1 MIDRQTVEKI
11 LDAADIVD
19 VVSDY
24 VALKKRGANWVGLCP
39 FHNDRKPSFYVTRTK
54 GFCKCF
60 SCGEGGSPVNFI
72 MKIENMSY
80 PEALRYLAKKYHIE
94 IQEKEITDEERQ
106 QQSEQ
111 ESMFVINEFAMNFF
125 EKQLHESQEGLDIGL
140 SYFRERGFSDE
151 SIHNFHL
158 GYSPDKPTA
167 LHDAAVK
174 AGYNE
179 ELLIKVGLCG
189 KDERGRWY
197 DKFRGRVIFPIFTK
211 SGKVVAFGGRT
222 LHNHHAKYIN
232 SPESPI
238 YHKRKTIYGL
248 AQAKREIAKLD
259 KCFIVEGYADVISMH
274 QAGFKNVI
282 ATSGTAL
289 TKEHIYTIRNLTN
302 NVTEL
307 FDGDE
312 AGIKAAIKGV
322 DMLLKQDLNI
332 KVLVLPS
339 PEDPDSFAQNHS
351 ASEITEYINQN
362 EQDFIDFKTDVLLK
376 DCERDP
382 IARAKAIESV
392 LRSVANIPN
401 QITRNV
407 YAQVCVNK
415 FHLSESVIVNQIER
429 YRAQI
434 KEEDWKNEERERKQR
449 ELDAKRKVEATTT
462 AVEVSGQGAPLP
474 PPPFDVNIPPASYPQ
489 EGSAT
494 QPPVPQPAPSF
505 QQQPSAHESALQKC
519 EYEVIQYMVKYGCSF
534 IFEYEQLTVIEWLT
548 KEITDDN
555 HRFTIPLYQKLY
567 KLCQELFS
575 DFTVAFSN
583 FMQSVEERK
592 QHLYMQEME
601 KIRSSFVGNVEDIE
615 RMEEEAKQAI
625 DVKFENEI
633 SEYRQNFIFKHLS
646 SHPDDDVREI
656 VNEICLP
663 KHSLS
668 KIHAE
673 IFSQHMDSQRL
684 LALVSAS
691 LFNWKLT
698 IIEIKISQLETELKS
713 ATIDRQFEILKKI
726 QELTTYRK
734 ELAKLTGERVVNP
747 KNLN

>member
-11 LDAADIVD
+11 LDTADIVD

-24 VALKKRGANWVGLCP
+24 VSLKKRGANWVGLCP

-80 PEALRYLAKKYHIE
+80 PEALRYLAKKYNIE
-94 IQEKEITDEERQ
+94 IEEKELTDEERQ

-111 ESMFVINEFAMNFF
+111 ESMFVINEFAMGFF
-125 EKQLHESQEGLDIGL
+125 EKQLHETQEGVDVGL

-174 AGYNE
+174 AGYNA

-189 KDERGRWY
+189 KDERGWY

-232 SPESPI
+232 SPESAI

-289 TKEHIYTIRNLTN
+289 TKEHIYAIRNLTN

-449 ELDAKRKVEATTT
+449 ELDAKRKAEAATT
-462 AVEVSGQGAPLP
+462 AVEVSEQGAPLP
-474 PPPFDVNIPPASYPQ
+474 PPPFDENTPPASYPQ
-489 EGSAT
+489 EEYPT
-494 QPPVPQPAPSF
+494 QPPVHQPAPSF
-505 QQQPSAHESALQKC
+505 QQQPSTHESALQKC

-555 HRFTIPLYQKLY
+555 HYFTIPLYQKLY

-592 QHLYMQEME
+592 HQLYTQEIE
-601 KIRSSFVGNVEDIE
+601 QFRSSFEGNVAEIE
-615 RMEEEAKQAI
+615 RKEEETKQAV
-625 DVKFENEI
+625 DAQFENEI

-673 IFSQHMDSQRL
+673 MFSQHMDSQRL

-691 LFNWKLT
+691 LFNWKLN
-698 IIEIKISQLETELKS
+698 IISLKTSQLQAELMTATE
-713 ATIDRQFEILKKI
+713 DRQFEILKEI
-726 QELTTYRK
+726 QELTSYRK

>member
-11 LDAADIVD
+11 LDTADIVD

-24 VALKKRGANWVGLCP
+24 VSLKKRGANWVGLCP

-80 PEALRYLAKKYHIE
+80 PEALRYLAKKYNIE
-94 IQEKEITDEERQ
+94 IEEKELTDEERQ

-111 ESMFVINEFAMNFF
+111 ESMFVINEFAMGFF
-125 EKQLHESQEGLDIGL
+125 EKQLHDTQEGVDVGL

-174 AGYNE
+174 AGYNA

-189 KDERGRWY
+189 KDERGWH

-232 SPESPI
+232 SPESAI

-289 TKEHIYTIRNLTN
+289 TKEHIYAIRNLTN

-449 ELDAKRKVEATTT
+449 ELDAKRKAEAATT
-462 AVEVSGQGAPLP
+462 AVEVSGQGDPLP

-534 IFEYEQLTVIEWLT
+534 IFEYEQITVIEWLT

-575 DFTVAFSN
+575 DFTVAFNN
-583 FMQSVEERK
+583 FIQSVEERK
-592 QHLYMQEME
+592 HQLYTQEIE
-601 KIRSSFVGNVEDIE
+601 QFRSSFEGNVAEIE
-615 RMEEEAKQAI
+615 RKEEETKQAV
-625 DVKFENEI
+625 DAQFENEI

-646 SHPDDDVREI
+646 SHPDDEVREI

-673 IFSQHMDSQRL
+673 MFSQHMDSQRL

-691 LFNWKLT
+691 LFNWKLN
-698 IIEIKISQLETELKS
+698 IISLKTSQLQAELMTATE
-713 ATIDRQFEILKKI
+713 DRQFEILKEI
-726 QELTTYRK
+726 QELTSYRK

>member
-24 VALKKRGANWVGLCP
+24 VSLKKRGANWVGLCP

-80 PEALRYLAKKYHIE
+80 PEALRYLAKKYNIE
-94 IQEKEITDEERQ
+94 IEEKELTDEERQ

-111 ESMFVINEFAMNFF
+111 ESMFVINEFAMGFF
-125 EKQLHESQEGLDIGL
+125 EKQLHDTQEGVDVGL

-174 AGYNE
+174 AGYNA

-189 KDERGRWY
+189 KDERGWY

-232 SPESPI
+232 SPESAI

-289 TKEHIYTIRNLTN
+289 TKEHIYAIRNLTN

-415 FHLSESVIVNQIER
+415 FHMSERVIVTQIDR

-434 KEEDWKNEERERKQR
+434 QEEDRKNEERERKQR
-449 ELDAKRKVEATTT
+449 ELDAKRKAEAETT
-462 AVEVSGQGAPLP
+462 AVGASGQGDPLP

-519 EYEVIQYMVKYGCSF
+519 EYEVIQYIVKYGCSF
-534 IFEYEQLTVIEWLT
+534 IFEYEQITVIEWLT

-592 QHLYMQEME
+592 HQLYTQEIE
-601 KIRSSFVGNVEDIE
+601 QFRSSFEGNVAEIE
-615 RMEEEAKQAI
+615 RKEEETKQAV
-625 DVKFENEI
+625 DAQFENEI
-633 SEYRQNFIFKHLS
+633 LEYRQNFIFKHLS
-646 SHPDDDVREI
+646 SHPDDDVRKI

-673 IFSQHMDSQRL
+673 MFSQHMDSQRL

-691 LFNWKLT
+691 LFNWKLN
-698 IIEIKISQLETELKS
+698 IISLKTSQLQAELMTATE
-713 ATIDRQFEILKKI
+713 DRQFEILKEI
-726 QELTTYRK
+726 QELTSYRK

>member
-11 LDAADIVD
+11 LDTADIVD

-24 VALKKRGANWVGLCP
+24 VSLKKRGANWVGLCP

-80 PEALRYLAKKYHIE
+80 PEALRYLAKKYNIE
-94 IQEKEITDEERQ
+94 IEEKELTDEERQ

-111 ESMFVINEFAMNFF
+111 ESMFVINEFAMGFF
-125 EKQLHESQEGLDIGL
+125 EKQLHDTQEGVDVGL

-174 AGYNE
+174 AGYNA

-189 KDERGRWY
+189 KDERGWY

-232 SPESPI
+232 SPESAI

-289 TKEHIYTIRNLTN
+289 TKEHIYAIRNLTN

-312 AGIKAAIKGV
+312 AGINAAIKGV

-401 QITRNV
+401 PITRNV

-415 FHLSESVIVNQIER
+415 FHMSERVIVTQIDR

-434 KEEDWKNEERERKQR
+434 QEEDRKNEERERKQR
-449 ELDAKRKVEATTT
+449 ELDAIRKDETATTVVG
-462 AVEVSGQGAPLP
+462 ASGQGAPLP

-555 HRFTIPLYQKLY
+555 HHFTVPLYQKLF

-575 DFTVAFSN
+575 DFAVAFSN
-583 FMQSVEERK
+583 YMQSVEERK
-592 QHLYMQEME
+592 QPLYMQEME

-646 SHPDDDVREI
+646 SHPDDDVRKI

-691 LFNWKLT
+691 LFNWKLN
-698 IIEIKISQLETELKS
+698 IISLKTSQLQAELMTATE
-713 ATIDRQFEILKKI
+713 DRQFEILKEI
-726 QELTTYRK
+726 QELTSYRK

>member
-11 LDAADIVD
+11 LDTADIVD

-24 VALKKRGANWVGLCP
+24 VSLKKRGANWVGLCP

-80 PEALRYLAKKYHIE
+80 PEALRYLAKKYNIE
-94 IQEKEITDEERQ
+94 IEEKELTDEERQ

-111 ESMFVINEFAMNFF
+111 ESMFVINEFAMGFF
-125 EKQLHESQEGLDIGL
+125 EKQLHDTQEGVDVGL

-174 AGYNE
+174 AGYNA

-189 KDERGRWY
+189 KDERGWY

-232 SPESPI
+232 SPESAI

-259 KCFIVEGYADVISMH
+259 KCFIVEGYADVISMQ

-289 TKEHIYTIRNLTN
+289 TKEHIYAIRNLTN

-449 ELDAKRKVEATTT
+449 ELDAKRKAEAATT
-462 AVEVSGQGAPLP
+462 AVEVSGQGDPLP

-534 IFEYEQLTVIEWLT
+534 IFEYEQITVIEWLT

-575 DFTVAFSN
+575 DFTVAFNN

-592 QHLYMQEME
+592 NQLYTQEIE
-601 KIRSSFVGNVEDIE
+601 QFRSSFEGNVAEIE
-615 RMEEEAKQAI
+615 RKEEETKQAV
-625 DVKFENEI
+625 DAQFENEI

-673 IFSQHMDSQRL
+673 MFSQHMDSQRL

-691 LFNWKLT
+691 LFNWKLN
-698 IIEIKISQLETELKS
+698 IISLKTSQLQAELMTATE
-713 ATIDRQFEILKKI
+713 DRQFEILKEI
-726 QELTTYRK
+726 QELTSYRK

>member
-11 LDAADIVD
+11 LDTADIVD

-24 VALKKRGANWVGLCP
+24 VSLKKRGANWVGLCP

-80 PEALRYLAKKYHIE
+80 PEALRYLAKKYNIE
-94 IQEKEITDEERQ
+94 IEEKELTDEERQ

-111 ESMFVINEFAMNFF
+111 ESMFVINEFAMGFF
-125 EKQLHESQEGLDIGL
+125 EKQLHDTQEGVDVGL

-174 AGYNE
+174 AGYNA

-189 KDERGRWY
+189 KDERGWY

-232 SPESPI
+232 SPESAI

-289 TKEHIYTIRNLTN
+289 TKEHIYAIRNLTN

-449 ELDAKRKVEATTT
+449 ELDAKRKAEAATT
-462 AVEVSGQGAPLP
+462 AVEVSGQGDPLP

-534 IFEYEQLTVIEWLT
+534 IFEYEQITVIEWLT

-575 DFTVAFSN
+575 DFTVAFNN

-592 QHLYMQEME
+592 HQLYTQEIE
-601 KIRSSFVGNVEDIE
+601 QFRSSFEGNVAEIE
-615 RMEEEAKQAI
+615 RKEEETKQAV
-625 DVKFENEI
+625 DAQFENEI

-646 SHPDDDVREI
+646 SHPDDEVREI

-673 IFSQHMDSQRL
+673 MFSQHMDSQRL

-691 LFNWKLT
+691 LFNWKLN
-698 IIEIKISQLETELKS
+698 IISLKTSQLQAELMTATE
-713 ATIDRQFEILKKI
+713 DRQFEILKEI
-726 QELTTYRK
+726 QELTSYRK

>member
-11 LDAADIVD
+11 LDTADIVD

-24 VALKKRGANWVGLCP
+24 VSLKKRGANWVGLCP

-80 PEALRYLAKKYHIE
+80 PEALRYLAKKYNIE
-94 IQEKEITDEERQ
+94 IEEKELTDEERQ

-111 ESMFVINEFAMNFF
+111 ESMFVINEFAMGFF
-125 EKQLHESQEGLDIGL
+125 EKQLHDTQEGVDVGL

-174 AGYNE
+174 AGYNA

-232 SPESPI
+232 SPESAI

-259 KCFIVEGYADVISMH
+259 KCYIVEGYADVISMH

-289 TKEHIYTIRNLTN
+289 TKEHIYAIRNLTN

-415 FHLSESVIVNQIER
+415 FHMSERVIVTQIDR

-434 KEEDWKNEERERKQR
+434 QEEDWKNEERDRKQR
-449 ELDAKRKVEATTT
+449 ELDAKRNAEAATT
-462 AVEVSGQGAPLP
+462 AVCAAGQDAPLP
-474 PPPFDVNIPPASYPQ
+474 PPLFDVNIPPASYPQ
-489 EGSAT
+489 EEYPT
-494 QPPVPQPAPSF
+494 QPPVPQPAPSL
-505 QQQPSAHESALQKC
+505 QQPSAHESALQKC

-534 IFEYEQLTVIEWLT
+534 IFEYEQITVIEWLT

-575 DFTVAFSN
+575 DFTVAFNN

-592 QHLYMQEME
+592 NQLYTQEIE
-601 KIRSSFVGNVEDIE
+601 QFRSSFEGNVEEIE
-615 RMEEEAKQAI
+615 RKEEEAKQAI
-625 DVKFENEI
+625 DTQFENEI
-633 SEYRQNFIFKHLS
+633 SEYRQDFIFKHLS

-673 IFSQHMDSQRL
+673 MFSQHMDSQRL

-713 ATIDRQFEILKKI
+713 ATIDRQFEILKEI
-726 QELTTYRK
+726 QELTSYRK

>member
-11 LDAADIVD
+11 LDTADIVD

-24 VALKKRGANWVGLCP
+24 VSLKKRGANWVGLCP

-80 PEALRYLAKKYHIE
+80 PEALRYLAKKYNIE
-94 IQEKEITDEERQ
+94 IEEKELTDEERQ

-111 ESMFVINEFAMNFF
+111 ESMFVINEFAMGFF
-125 EKQLHESQEGLDIGL
+125 EKQLHDTQEGVDVGL

-174 AGYNE
+174 AGYNA

-189 KDERGRWY
+189 KDERGWY

-232 SPESPI
+232 SPESAI

-259 KCFIVEGYADVISMH
+259 KCYIVEGYADVISMH

-289 TKEHIYTIRNLTN
+289 TKEHIYAIRNLTN

-415 FHLSESVIVNQIER
+415 FHMSERVIVTQIDR

-434 KEEDWKNEERERKQR
+434 QEEDRKNEERERKQR
-449 ELDAKRKVEATTT
+449 ELDAIRKDEATTT
-462 AVEVSGQGAPLP
+462 SVEAPEQGAPLP
-474 PPPFDVNIPPASYPQ
+474 PPPFDENTPPASYPQ
-489 EGSAT
+489 EEYPT

-534 IFEYEQLTVIEWLT
+534 IFEYEQITVIEWLT

-592 QHLYMQEME
+592 HQLYTQEIE
-601 KIRSSFVGNVEDIE
+601 QFRSSFVGNVAEIE
-615 RMEEEAKQAI
+615 RKEEETKQAV
-625 DVKFENEI
+625 DAQFENEI

-646 SHPDDDVREI
+646 SHPDDDVRKI

-673 IFSQHMDSQRL
+673 MFSQHMDSQRL

-691 LFNWKLT
+691 LFNWKLN
-698 IIEIKISQLETELKS
+698 IISLKTSQLQAELMTATE
-713 ATIDRQFEILKKI
+713 DRQFEILKEI
-726 QELTTYRK
+726 QELTSYRK

>member
-11 LDAADIVD
+11 LDTADIVD

-24 VALKKRGANWVGLCP
+24 VSLKKRGANWVGLCP

-80 PEALRYLAKKYHIE
+80 PEALRYLAKKYNIE
-94 IQEKEITDEERQ
+94 IEEKELTDEERQ

-111 ESMFVINEFAMNFF
+111 ESMFVINEFAMGFF
-125 EKQLHESQEGLDIGL
+125 EKQLHDTQEGVDVGL

-174 AGYNE
+174 AGYNA

-189 KDERGRWY
+189 KDERGWY

-232 SPESPI
+232 SPESAI

-289 TKEHIYTIRNLTN
+289 TKEHIYAIRNLTN

-415 FHLSESVIVNQIER
+415 FHMSERVIVTQIDR

-434 KEEDWKNEERERKQR
+434 QEEDRKNEERERKQR
-449 ELDAKRKVEATTT
+449 ELDAIRKDEATTT
-462 AVEVSGQGAPLP
+462 SVEAPEQGAPLP
-474 PPPFDVNIPPASYPQ
+474 PPPFDENTPPASYPQ
-489 EGSAT
+489 EEYPT

-534 IFEYEQLTVIEWLT
+534 IFEYEQITVIEWLT

-592 QHLYMQEME
+592 HQLYTQEIE
-601 KIRSSFVGNVEDIE
+601 QFRSSFVGNVAEIE
-615 RMEEEAKQAI
+615 RKEDETKQAV
-625 DVKFENEI
+625 DAQFENEI

-646 SHPDDDVREI
+646 SHPDDDVRKI

-673 IFSQHMDSQRL
+673 MFSQHMDSQRL

-691 LFNWKLT
+691 LFNWKLN
-698 IIEIKISQLETELKS
+698 IISLKTSQLQAELMTATE
-713 ATIDRQFEILKKI
+713 DRQFEILKEI
-726 QELTTYRK
+726 QELTSYRK

>member
-11 LDAADIVD
+11 LDTADIVD

-24 VALKKRGANWVGLCP
+24 VSLKKRGANWVGLCP

-80 PEALRYLAKKYHIE
+80 PEALRYLAKKYNIE
-94 IQEKEITDEERQ
+94 IEEKELTDEERQ

-111 ESMFVINEFAMNFF
+111 ESMFVINEFAMGFF
-125 EKQLHESQEGLDIGL
+125 EKQLHDTQEGVDVGL

-174 AGYNE
+174 AGYNA

-189 KDERGRWY
+189 KDERGWY

-232 SPESPI
+232 SPESAI

-289 TKEHIYTIRNLTN
+289 TKEHIYAIRNLTN

-449 ELDAKRKVEATTT
+449 ELDAKRKAEAATT
-462 AVEVSGQGAPLP
+462 AVEVSGQGDPLP

-534 IFEYEQLTVIEWLT
+534 IFEYEQITVIEWLT

-575 DFTVAFSN
+575 DFTVAFNN
-583 FMQSVEERK
+583 FMQSVEVRK
-592 QHLYMQEME
+592 NQLYTQEIE
-601 KIRSSFVGNVEDIE
+601 QFRSSFEGNVEEIE
-615 RMEEEAKQAI
+615 RKEEETKQAV
-625 DVKFENEI
+625 DAQFENEI

-673 IFSQHMDSQRL
+673 MFSQHMDSQRL

-691 LFNWKLT
+691 LFNWKLN
-698 IIEIKISQLETELKS
+698 IISLKTSQLQAELMTATE
-713 ATIDRQFEILKKI
+713 DRQFEILKEI
-726 QELTTYRK
+726 QELTSYRK

>member
-111 ESMFVINEFAMNFF
+111 ESMFVINEFAMGFF
-125 EKQLHESQEGLDIGL
+125 EKQLHETQEGVDVGL

-158 GYSPDKPTA
+158 GYSPDKSTA

-189 KDERGRWY
+189 KDDRGHWY
-197 DKFRGRVIFPIFTK
+197 DKFKGRVIFPIFTK

-232 SPESPI
+232 SPESAI

-449 ELDAKRKVEATTT
+449 ELDAIRNAEATTT
-462 AVEVSGQGAPLP
+462 ALEASGQGAPLP
-474 PPPFDVNIPPASYPQ
+474 PPSFGESPASYPQ
-489 EGSAT
+489 EEYPT
-494 QPPVPQPAPSF
+494 QPPVSQPAPSF

-534 IFEYEQLTVIEWLT
+534 IFEYEQITVVEWLT

-555 HRFTIPLYQKLY
+555 HHFTVPVYQKLF

-575 DFTVAFSN
+575 DFTVAFSS

-592 QHLYMQEME
+592 SQLYTQEIE
-601 KIRSSFVGNVEDIE
+601 QFRSSFEGNVAEIE
-615 RMEEEAKQAI
+615 RKEEETKQAV
-625 DVKFENEI
+625 DAQFENEI

-673 IFSQHMDSQRL
+673 MFSQHMDSQRL

>member
-80 PEALRYLAKKYHIE
+80 PEALRYLAKKYNIE
-94 IQEKEITDEERQ
+94 IEEKELTDEQRQ

-111 ESMFVINEFAMNFF
+111 ESMFVINEFAMDFF
-125 EKQLHESQEGLDIGL
+125 EKQLHDTQEGVDVGL

-232 SPESPI
+232 SPESAI

-289 TKEHIYTIRNLTN
+289 TKEHIYAIRNLTN

-415 FHLSESVIVNQIER
+415 FHMSERVIVTQIDR

-434 KEEDWKNEERERKQR
+434 KEEDWKNEERDRKQR
-449 ELDAKRKVEATTT
+449 ELDAKRNAEATTT
-462 AVEVSGQGAPLP
+462 AVEAPGQGAPLP

-489 EGSAT
+489 EGST
-494 QPPVPQPAPSF
+494 QPPEPQPAPPF

-534 IFEYEQLTVIEWLT
+534 IFEYEQITVIEWLT

-575 DFTVAFSN
+575 DFTVAFNN

-592 QHLYMQEME
+592 NQLYTQEIE
-601 KIRSSFVGNVEDIE
+601 QFRSSFEGNVEEIE
-615 RMEEEAKQAI
+615 RKEEEAKQAI
-625 DVKFENEI
+625 DTQFENEI
-633 SEYRQNFIFKHLS
+633 SEYRQDFIFKHLS

-673 IFSQHMDSQRL
+673 MFSHQMDSQRL
-684 LALVSAS
+684 LALVSES
-691 LFNWKLT
+691 LFNWKLN
-698 IIEIKISQLETELKS
+698 IISLKTSQLQAELMTATE
-713 ATIDRQFEILKKI
+713 DRQFEILREI
-726 QELTTYRK
+726 QELTSYRK

>member
-11 LDAADIVD
+11 LDTADIVD

-24 VALKKRGANWVGLCP
+24 VSLKKRGANWVGLCP

-80 PEALRYLAKKYHIE
+80 PEALRYLAKKYNIE
-94 IQEKEITDEERQ
+94 IEEKELTDEERQ

-111 ESMFVINEFAMNFF
+111 ESMFVINEFAMGFF
-125 EKQLHESQEGLDIGL
+125 EKQLHETQEGEDVGL

-174 AGYNE
+174 AGYNA

-189 KDERGRWY
+189 KDERGWY

-232 SPESPI
+232 SPESAI

-289 TKEHIYTIRNLTN
+289 TKEHIYAIRNLTN

-449 ELDAKRKVEATTT
+449 ELDAKRKAEAATT
-462 AVEVSGQGAPLP
+462 AVEVSGQGDPLP

-505 QQQPSAHESALQKC
+505 QQQPSTHESALQKC

-534 IFEYEQLTVIEWLT
+534 IFEYEQITVIEWLT

-592 QHLYMQEME
+592 HQLYTQEIE
-601 KIRSSFVGNVEDIE
+601 QFRSSFEGNVAEIE
-615 RMEEEAKQAI
+615 RKEEETKQAV
-625 DVKFENEI
+625 DAQFENEI

-673 IFSQHMDSQRL
+673 MFSQYMDSQRL

-691 LFNWKLT
+691 LFNWKLN
-698 IIEIKISQLETELKS
+698 IISLKTSQLQAELMTATE
-713 ATIDRQFEILKKI
+713 DRQFEILREI
-726 QELTTYRK
+726 QELTSYRK

>member
-11 LDAADIVD
+11 LDTADIVD

-24 VALKKRGANWVGLCP
+24 VSLKKRGANWVGLCP

-80 PEALRYLAKKYHIE
+80 PEALRYLAKKYNIE
-94 IQEKEITDEERQ
+94 IEEKELTDEERQ

-111 ESMFVINEFAMNFF
+111 ESMFVINEFAMGFF
-125 EKQLHESQEGLDIGL
+125 EKQLHDTQEGVDVGL

-174 AGYNE
+174 AGYNA

-189 KDERGRWY
+189 KDERGWY

-232 SPESPI
+232 SPESAI

-289 TKEHIYTIRNLTN
+289 TKEHIYAIRNLTN

-415 FHLSESVIVNQIER
+415 FHMSERVIVTQIDR

-434 KEEDWKNEERERKQR
+434 QEEDRKNEERDRKQR
-449 ELDAKRKVEATTT
+449 ELDAKRNAEATTT
-462 AVEVSGQGAPLP
+462 GVEAPGQGNPLP

-519 EYEVIQYMVKYGCSF
+519 EYEVIQYIVKYGCSF
-534 IFEYEQLTVIEWLT
+534 IFEYEQITVIEWLT

-592 QHLYMQEME
+592 NQLYTQEIE
-601 KIRSSFVGNVEDIE
+601 QFRSSFEGNVAEIE
-615 RMEEEAKQAI
+615 RKEEETKQAV
-625 DVKFENEI
+625 DAQFENEI

-673 IFSQHMDSQRL
+673 MFSQHMDSQRL

-691 LFNWKLT
+691 LFNWKLN
-698 IIEIKISQLETELKS
+698 IISLKTSQLQAELMTATE
-713 ATIDRQFEILKKI
+713 DRQFEILKEI
-726 QELTTYRK
+726 QELTSYRK

>member
-11 LDAADIVD
+11 LDTADIVD

-24 VALKKRGANWVGLCP
+24 VSLKKRGANWVGLCP

-80 PEALRYLAKKYHIE
+80 PEALRYLAKKYNIE
-94 IQEKEITDEERQ
+94 IEEKELTDEERQ

-111 ESMFVINEFAMNFF
+111 ESMFVINEFAMGFF
-125 EKQLHESQEGLDIGL
+125 EKQLHETQEGVDVGL

-174 AGYNE
+174 AGYNA

-189 KDERGRWY
+189 KDERGWY

-232 SPESPI
+232 SPESAI

-289 TKEHIYTIRNLTN
+289 TKEHIYAIRNLTN

-449 ELDAKRKVEATTT
+449 ELDAKRKAEAATT
-462 AVEVSGQGAPLP
+462 AVEVSGQGDPLP
-474 PPPFDVNIPPASYPQ
+474 PPPFEENTPPASYPQ
-489 EGSAT
+489 EEYPT

-505 QQQPSAHESALQKC
+505 QQQPSTHESALQKC

-534 IFEYEQLTVIEWLT
+534 IFEYEQITVIEWLT

-555 HRFTIPLYQKLY
+555 HHFTIPLYQKLY

-592 QHLYMQEME
+592 HQLYTQEIE
-601 KIRSSFVGNVEDIE
+601 QFRSSFEGNVAEIE
-615 RMEEEAKQAI
+615 RKEEETKQTVDAQ
-625 DVKFENEI
+625 FENEI

-668 KIHAE
+668 KIHADM
-673 IFSQHMDSQRL
+673 FSQHMDSQRL

-691 LFNWKLT
+691 LFNWKLN
-698 IIEIKISQLETELKS
+698 IISLKTSQLQAELMTATE
-713 ATIDRQFEILKKI
+713 DRQFEILREI
-726 QELTTYRK
+726 QELTSYRK

>member
-19 VVSDY
+19 VVSDF

-80 PEALRYLAKKYHIE
+80 PEALRYLANKYHIE
-94 IQEKEITDEERQ
+94 IEEKEITDEERQ

-125 EKQLHESQEGLDIGL
+125 EKQLHESQEGMDIGL

-189 KDERGRWY
+189 KDDKGRWY

-232 SPESPI
+232 SPESAI

-289 TKEHIYTIRNLTN
+289 TTEHIYTIRNLTN

-415 FHLSESVIVNQIER
+415 FHLSESVVVNQIER

-434 KEEDWKNEERERKQR
+434 KEEDWKNEERERRQR
-449 ELDAKRKVEATTT
+449 ELDAKRNAA
-462 AVEVSGQGAPLP
+462 AVEVAAQDAPLP
-474 PPPFDVNIPPASYPQ
+474 PPPFNENIPPAIPPQ
-489 EGSAT
+489 DGIAA
-494 QPPVPQPAPSF
+494 QPFVPQTAPLV
-505 QQQPSAHESALQKC
+505 QQQQAAHNAALQKC

-534 IFEYEQLTVIEWLT
+534 IFEYEQITVIEWLT

-555 HRFTIPLYQKLY
+555 HHFTVPLYQKLF
-567 KLCQELFS
+567 KLCQELFGN
-575 DFTVAFSN
+575 FAVAFSN
-583 FMQSVEERK
+583 YMQSVEERK
-592 QHLYMQEME
+592 QPLYMQEME

-615 RMEEEAKQAI
+615 RMEDEAKHAI

-673 IFSQHMDSQRL
+673 MFSKQVDSQRI

-713 ATIDRQFEILKKI
+713 ATIDRQFEILKEI

>member
-24 VALKKRGANWVGLCP
+24 VSLKKRGANWLGLCP

-80 PEALRYLAKKYHIE
+80 PEALRYLAKKYNIE
-94 IQEKEITDEERQ
+94 IEEKELTDEERQ

-111 ESMFVINEFAMNFF
+111 ESMFVINEFAMGFF
-125 EKQLHESQEGLDIGL
+125 EKQLHDTQEGVDVGL

-174 AGYNE
+174 AGYNA

-189 KDERGRWY
+189 KDERGWY

-232 SPESPI
+232 SPESAI

-289 TKEHIYTIRNLTN
+289 TKEHIYAIRNLTN

-449 ELDAKRKVEATTT
+449 ELDAKRKAEAATT
-462 AVEVSGQGAPLP
+462 AVEVSGQGDPLP

-505 QQQPSAHESALQKC
+505 QQQPSTHESALQKC

-534 IFEYEQLTVIEWLT
+534 IFEYEQITVIEWLT

-555 HRFTIPLYQKLY
+555 HHFTIPLYQKLY

-592 QHLYMQEME
+592 NQLYTQEIE
-601 KIRSSFVGNVEDIE
+601 QFRSSFEGNVAEIE
-615 RMEEEAKQAI
+615 RKEEETKQAV
-625 DVKFENEI
+625 DAQFENEI
-633 SEYRQNFIFKHLS
+633 LEYRQNFIFKHLS
-646 SHPDDDVREI
+646 SHPDDDVRKI

-673 IFSQHMDSQRL
+673 MFSQHMDSQRL

-691 LFNWKLT
+691 LFNWKLN
-698 IIEIKISQLETELKS
+698 IISLKTSQLQAELMTATE
-713 ATIDRQFEILKKI
+713 DRQFEILKEI
-726 QELTTYRK
+726 QELTSYRK

>member
-80 PEALRYLAKKYHIE
+80 PEALRYLANKYHIE
-94 IQEKEITDEERQ
+94 IEEKEITDEERQ

-232 SPESPI
+232 SPESAI

-289 TKEHIYTIRNLTN
+289 TKEHIYAIRNLTN

-351 ASEITEYINQN
+351 ASEITDYINQN

-474 PPPFDVNIPPASYPQ
+474 PPPFDVNIPPASCPQ
-489 EGSAT
+489 EVPAT
-494 QPPVPQPAPSF
+494 QPPVPQTAPSF

-583 FMQSVEERK
+583 FMQSVEEK
-592 QHLYMQEME
+592 KHQLYTQEIE
-601 KIRSSFVGNVEDIE
+601 QFRSSFEGNVAEIE
-615 RMEEEAKQAI
+615 RKEEEAKQSVDAQ
-625 DVKFENEI
+625 FENEI
-633 SEYRQNFIFKHLS
+633 SEYRQDFIFKHLS

-673 IFSQHMDSQRL
+673 MFSQHMDSQRL

>member
-11 LDAADIVD
+11 LDTADIVD

-24 VALKKRGANWVGLCP
+24 VSLKKRGANWVGLCP

-72 MKIENMSY
+72 MKIENISY
-80 PEALRYLAKKYHIE
+80 PKALRYLAKKYNIE
-94 IQEKEITDEERQ
+94 IEEKELTDEERQ

-111 ESMFVINEFAMNFF
+111 ESMFVINEFAMGFF
-125 EKQLHESQEGLDIGL
+125 EKQLHDTQEGVDVGL

-158 GYSPDKPTA
+158 GYSPDKPSA

-174 AGYNE
+174 AGYNA

-232 SPESPI
+232 SPESAI

-289 TKEHIYTIRNLTN
+289 TKEHIYAIRNLTN

-415 FHLSESVIVNQIER
+415 FHMSERVIVTQIDR

-434 KEEDWKNEERERKQR
+434 QEEDWKNEERDRKQR
-449 ELDAKRKVEATTT
+449 ELDAKRNSEAATT
-462 AVEVSGQGAPLP
+462 AVGAAGQDAPLP

-489 EGSAT
+489 EGTAT
-494 QPPVPQPAPSF
+494 QPPVPQPAPSL
-505 QQQPSAHESALQKC
+505 QQPSAHESALQKC

-534 IFEYEQLTVIEWLT
+534 IFEYEQITVIEWLT

-575 DFTVAFSN
+575 DFTVAFN
-583 FMQSVEERK
+583 NYMQSVEERK
-592 QHLYMQEME
+592 NQLYTQEIE
-601 KIRSSFVGNVEDIE
+601 QFRSSFEGNVEEIE
-615 RMEEEAKQAI
+615 RKEEEAKQAI
-625 DVKFENEI
+625 DTQFENEI
-633 SEYRQNFIFKHLS
+633 SEYRQDFIFKHLS

-673 IFSQHMDSQRL
+673 MFSHQMDSQRL

-691 LFNWKLT
+691 LFNWKLN
-698 IIEIKISQLETELKS
+698 IISLKTSQLQAELMTATE
-713 ATIDRQFEILKKI
+713 DRQFEILKEI
-726 QELTTYRK
+726 QELTSYRK

>member
-1 MIDRQTVEKI
+1 
-11 LDAADIVD
+11 
-19 VVSDY
+19 
-24 VALKKRGANWVGLCP
+24 
-39 FHNDRKPSFYVTRTK
+39 
-54 GFCKCF
+54 
-60 SCGEGGSPVNFI
+60 
-72 MKIENMSY
+72 
-80 PEALRYLAKKYHIE
+80 
-94 IQEKEITDEERQ
+94 
-106 QQSEQ
+106 
-111 ESMFVINEFAMNFF
+111 
-125 EKQLHESQEGLDIGL
+125 
-140 SYFRERGFSDE
+140 
-151 SIHNFHL
+151 
-158 GYSPDKPTA
+158 
-167 LHDAAVK
+167 
-174 AGYNE
+174 
-179 ELLIKVGLCG
+179 
-189 KDERGRWY
+189 
-197 DKFRGRVIFPIFTK
+197 
-211 SGKVVAFGGRT
+211 KVVAFGGRT

-232 SPESPI
+232 SPESAI

-351 ASEITEYINQN
+351 ASEITDYINQN

-449 ELDAKRKVEATTT
+449 ELDAKRKAEAATT
-462 AVEVSGQGAPLP
+462 AVEVSGQGDPLP

-489 EGSAT
+489 EVPAT

-583 FMQSVEERK
+583 FMQSVEEK
-592 QHLYMQEME
+592 KHQLYTQEIE
-601 KIRSSFVGNVEDIE
+601 QFRSSFEGNVAEIE
-615 RMEEEAKQAI
+615 RKEEEAKQSVDAQ
-625 DVKFENEI
+625 FENEI
-633 SEYRQNFIFKHLS
+633 SEYRQDFIFKHLS

>member
-11 LDAADIVD
+11 LDTADIVD

-24 VALKKRGANWVGLCP
+24 VSLKKRGANWVGLCP

-80 PEALRYLAKKYHIE
+80 PEALRYLAKKYNIE
-94 IQEKEITDEERQ
+94 IEEKELTDEERQ

-111 ESMFVINEFAMNFF
+111 ESMFVINEFAMGFF
-125 EKQLHESQEGLDIGL
+125 EKQLHDTQEGVDVGL

-174 AGYNE
+174 AGYNA

-189 KDERGRWY
+189 KDERGWY

-232 SPESPI
+232 SPESAI

-289 TKEHIYTIRNLTN
+289 TKEHIYAIRNLTN

-449 ELDAKRKVEATTT
+449 ELDTKRKAEAATT
-462 AVEVSGQGAPLP
+462 AVEVSGQGDPLP
-474 PPPFDVNIPPASYPQ
+474 QPPFDVNIPPASYPQ
-489 EGSAT
+489 EEYPT

-505 QQQPSAHESALQKC
+505 QQQPSTHESALQKC

-555 HRFTIPLYQKLY
+555 HHFTIPLYQKLY

-592 QHLYMQEME
+592 NQLYTQEIE
-601 KIRSSFVGNVEDIE
+601 QFRSSFEGNVAEIE
-615 RMEEEAKQAI
+615 RKEEETKQAV
-625 DVKFENEI
+625 DAQFENEI

-673 IFSQHMDSQRL
+673 MFSQHMDSQRL

-691 LFNWKLT
+691 LFNWKLN
-698 IIEIKISQLETELKS
+698 IISLKTSQLQAELMTATE
-713 ATIDRQFEILKKI
+713 DRQFEILKEI
-726 QELTTYRK
+726 QELTSYRK

>member
-11 LDAADIVD
+11 LDTADIVD

-24 VALKKRGANWVGLCP
+24 VSLKKRGANWVGLCP

-80 PEALRYLAKKYHIE
+80 PEALRYLAKKYNIE
-94 IQEKEITDEERQ
+94 IEEKELTDEERQ

-111 ESMFVINEFAMNFF
+111 ESMFVINEFAMGFF
-125 EKQLHESQEGLDIGL
+125 EKQLHDTQEGVDVGL

-174 AGYNE
+174 AGYNA

-189 KDERGRWY
+189 KDERGWY

-232 SPESPI
+232 SPESAI

-289 TKEHIYTIRNLTN
+289 TKEHIYAIRNLTN

-351 ASEITEYINQN
+351 ASEITEYIIQN

-449 ELDAKRKVEATTT
+449 ELDAKRKAEAATT
-462 AVEVSGQGAPLP
+462 AVEVSGQGDPLP
-474 PPPFDVNIPPASYPQ
+474 PPPFDENTPPASYPQ
-489 EGSAT
+489 EEYPT

-534 IFEYEQLTVIEWLT
+534 IFEYEQITVIEWLT

-592 QHLYMQEME
+592 HQLYTQEIE
-601 KIRSSFVGNVEDIE
+601 QFRSSFEGNVAEIE
-615 RMEEEAKQAI
+615 RKEEETKQAV
-625 DVKFENEI
+625 DAQFENEI
-633 SEYRQNFIFKHLS
+633 LEYRQNFIFKHLS

-673 IFSQHMDSQRL
+673 MFSQHMDSQRL

-713 ATIDRQFEILKKI
+713 ATIDRQFEILKEI
-726 QELTTYRK
+726 QELTSYRK

>member
-11 LDAADIVD
+11 LDTADIVD

-24 VALKKRGANWVGLCP
+24 VSLKKRGANWVGLCP

-80 PEALRYLAKKYHIE
+80 PEALRYLAKKYNIE
-94 IQEKEITDEERQ
+94 IEEKELTDEERQ

-111 ESMFVINEFAMNFF
+111 ESMFVINEFAMGFF
-125 EKQLHESQEGLDIGL
+125 EKQLHETQEGVDVGL

-174 AGYNE
+174 AGYNA
-179 ELLIKVGLCG
+179 ELLIKVGLGG
-189 KDERGRWY
+189 KDERGWY

-232 SPESPI
+232 SPESAI

-289 TKEHIYTIRNLTN
+289 TKEHIYAIRNLTN

-449 ELDAKRKVEATTT
+449 ELDAKRKAEAATT
-462 AVEVSGQGAPLP
+462 AVEVSGQGDPLP
-474 PPPFDVNIPPASYPQ
+474 PPPFEENTPPASYPQ
-489 EGSAT
+489 EEYPT

-505 QQQPSAHESALQKC
+505 QQQPSTHESALQKC

-534 IFEYEQLTVIEWLT
+534 IFEYEQITVIEWLT

-555 HRFTIPLYQKLY
+555 HHFTIPLYQKLY

-592 QHLYMQEME
+592 HQLYTQEIE
-601 KIRSSFVGNVEDIE
+601 QFRSSFEGNVAEIE
-615 RMEEEAKQAI
+615 RKEEETKQTVDAQ
-625 DVKFENEI
+625 FENEI

-668 KIHAE
+668 KIHADM
-673 IFSQHMDSQRL
+673 FSQHMDSQRL

-713 ATIDRQFEILKKI
+713 ATIDRQFEILKEI
-726 QELTTYRK
+726 QELTSYRK

>member
-80 PEALRYLAKKYHIE
+80 PEALRYLAKKYNIE
-94 IQEKEITDEERQ
+94 IEEKELTDEQRQ

-111 ESMFVINEFAMNFF
+111 ESMFVINEFAMDFF
-125 EKQLHESQEGLDIGL
+125 EKQLHETQEGVDVGL

-232 SPESPI
+232 SPESAI

-289 TKEHIYTIRNLTN
+289 TKEHIYAIRNLTN

-415 FHLSESVIVNQIER
+415 FHMSESVIVTQIER

-449 ELDAKRKVEATTT
+449 ELDAKRNAEATTT
-462 AVEVSGQGAPLP
+462 AVEVPGQGAPLP
-474 PPPFDVNIPPASYPQ
+474 PPPYDESPASYPQ
-489 EGSAT
+489 EEYPT
-494 QPPVPQPAPSF
+494 QPPVPQHAPSF
-505 QQQPSAHESALQKC
+505 QQQPSAHDSALQKC

-534 IFEYEQLTVIEWLT
+534 IFEYEQITVIEWLT

-555 HRFTIPLYQKLY
+555 HHFTIPLYQKLY
-567 KLCQELFS
+567 TLCQELFG

-592 QHLYMQEME
+592 NQLYTQEIE
-601 KIRSSFVGNVEDIE
+601 QFRSSFEGNVAEIE
-615 RMEEEAKQAI
+615 RKEEETKQAV
-625 DVKFENEI
+625 DAQFENEI

-646 SHPDDDVREI
+646 SHPDNDVREI

-673 IFSQHMDSQRL
+673 MFSHHMDSQRL
-684 LALVSAS
+684 LALVSES
-691 LFNWKLT
+691 LFNWKLN
-698 IIEIKISQLETELKS
+698 IISLKTCQLQAELMTATE
-713 ATIDRQFEILKKI
+713 DRQFEILKEI
-726 QELTTYRK
+726 QELTSYRK

>member
-11 LDAADIVD
+11 LDTADIVD

-24 VALKKRGANWVGLCP
+24 VSLKKRGANWVGLCP

-80 PEALRYLAKKYHIE
+80 PEALRYLAKKYNIE
-94 IQEKEITDEERQ
+94 IEEKELTDEERQ

-111 ESMFVINEFAMNFF
+111 ESMFVINEFAMGFF
-125 EKQLHESQEGLDIGL
+125 EKQLHDTQEGVDVGL

-174 AGYNE
+174 AGYNA

-189 KDERGRWY
+189 KDERGWY

-232 SPESPI
+232 SPESAI

-289 TKEHIYTIRNLTN
+289 TKEHIYAIRNLTN

-449 ELDAKRKVEATTT
+449 ELDAKRKAEAATT
-462 AVEVSGQGAPLP
+462 AVEVSGQGDPLP

-494 QPPVPQPAPSF
+494 QPPVSQPAPSF
-505 QQQPSAHESALQKC
+505 QQQPSTHESALQKC

-534 IFEYEQLTVIEWLT
+534 IFEYEQITVIEWLT

-592 QHLYMQEME
+592 HQLYTQEIE
-601 KIRSSFVGNVEDIE
+601 QFRSSFEGNVAEIE
-615 RMEEEAKQAI
+615 RKEEETKQAV
-625 DVKFENEI
+625 DAQFENEI

-673 IFSQHMDSQRL
+673 MFSQYMDSQRL

-691 LFNWKLT
+691 LFNWKLN
-698 IIEIKISQLETELKS
+698 IISIKTSQLQAELMTATE
-713 ATIDRQFEILKKI
+713 DRQFEILREI
-726 QELTTYRK
+726 QELTSYRK

>member
-11 LDAADIVD
+11 LDTADIVD

-24 VALKKRGANWVGLCP
+24 VSLKKRGANWVGLCP

-80 PEALRYLAKKYHIE
+80 PEALRYLAKKYNIE
-94 IQEKEITDEERQ
+94 IEEKELTDEERQ

-111 ESMFVINEFAMNFF
+111 ESMFVINEFAMGFF
-125 EKQLHESQEGLDIGL
+125 EKQLHDTQEGVDVGL

-174 AGYNE
+174 AGYNA

-189 KDERGRWY
+189 KDERGWY

-232 SPESPI
+232 SPESAI

-289 TKEHIYTIRNLTN
+289 TKEHIYAIRNLTN

-449 ELDAKRKVEATTT
+449 ELDAKRKAEAGTT
-462 AVEVSGQGAPLP
+462 AVGAPEQGAPLP
-474 PPPFDVNIPPASYPQ
+474 PPPFDENTPPASYPQ
-489 EGSAT
+489 EEYPT

-505 QQQPSAHESALQKC
+505 QQQPSAHESGLQKC

-534 IFEYEQLTVIEWLT
+534 IFEYEQITVIEWLT

-555 HRFTIPLYQKLY
+555 HHFTIPLYQKLY

-583 FMQSVEERK
+583 FIQSVEERK
-592 QHLYMQEME
+592 NQLYTQEIE
-601 KIRSSFVGNVEDIE
+601 QFRSSFEGNVAEIE
-615 RMEEEAKQAI
+615 RKEEEAKQAV
-625 DVKFENEI
+625 DAQFENEI

-673 IFSQHMDSQRL
+673 MFSQHMDSQRL

-713 ATIDRQFEILKKI
+713 ATIDRQFEILKEI
-726 QELTTYRK
+726 QELTSYRK

>member
-80 PEALRYLAKKYHIE
+80 PEALRYLAKKYNIE
-94 IQEKEITDEERQ
+94 IEEKELTDEQRQ

-111 ESMFVINEFAMNFF
+111 ESMFVINEFAMDFF
-125 EKQLHESQEGLDIGL
+125 EKQLHETQEGVDVGL

-232 SPESPI
+232 SPESAI

-289 TKEHIYTIRNLTN
+289 TKEHIYAIRNLTN

-415 FHLSESVIVNQIER
+415 FHMSESVIVTQIER

-449 ELDAKRKVEATTT
+449 ELDAKRNAEATTT
-462 AVEVSGQGAPLP
+462 AVEVPGQGAPLP
-474 PPPFDVNIPPASYPQ
+474 PPPYDESPASYPQ
-489 EGSAT
+489 EEYPT
-494 QPPVPQPAPSF
+494 QPPVPQHAPSF
-505 QQQPSAHESALQKC
+505 QQQPSAHDSALQKC

-534 IFEYEQLTVIEWLT
+534 IFEYEQITVIEWLT

-592 QHLYMQEME
+592 HQLYTQEIE
-601 KIRSSFVGNVEDIE
+601 QFRSSFEGNVAEIE
-615 RMEEEAKQAI
+615 RKEEETKQAV
-625 DVKFENEI
+625 DAQFENEI

-673 IFSQHMDSQRL
+673 MFSQHMDSQRL

-691 LFNWKLT
+691 LFNWKLN
-698 IIEIKISQLETELKS
+698 IISLKTSQLQAELMTATE
-713 ATIDRQFEILKKI
+713 DRQFEILKEI
-726 QELTTYRK
+726 QELTSYRK

>member
-11 LDAADIVD
+11 LDTADIVD

-24 VALKKRGANWVGLCP
+24 VSLKKRGANWVGLCP

-80 PEALRYLAKKYHIE
+80 PEALRYLAKKYNIE
-94 IQEKEITDEERQ
+94 IEEKELTDEERQ

-111 ESMFVINEFAMNFF
+111 ESMFVINEFAMGFF
-125 EKQLHESQEGLDIGL
+125 EKQLHDTQEGVDVGL

-174 AGYNE
+174 AGYNA

-189 KDERGRWY
+189 KDERGWY

-232 SPESPI
+232 SPESAI

-289 TKEHIYTIRNLTN
+289 TKEHIYAIRNLTN

-449 ELDAKRKVEATTT
+449 ELDAKRKAEATTT
-462 AVEVSGQGAPLP
+462 AVEVSGQSDPLP

-534 IFEYEQLTVIEWLT
+534 IFEYEQITVIEWLT

-555 HRFTIPLYQKLY
+555 HHFTIPLYQKLY

-583 FMQSVEERK
+583 FRQSVEERK
-592 QHLYMQEME
+592 NQLYTQEIE
-601 KIRSSFVGNVEDIE
+601 QFRSSFEGNVAEIE
-615 RMEEEAKQAI
+615 RKEEETKQAV
-625 DVKFENEI
+625 DAQFENEI

-673 IFSQHMDSQRL
+673 MFSQHMDSQRL

-691 LFNWKLT
+691 LFNWKLN
-698 IIEIKISQLETELKS
+698 IISLKTSQLQAELMTATE
-713 ATIDRQFEILKKI
+713 DRQFEILKEI
-726 QELTTYRK
+726 QELTSYRK

>member
-11 LDAADIVD
+11 LDTADIVD

-24 VALKKRGANWVGLCP
+24 VSLKKRGANWVGLCP

-80 PEALRYLAKKYHIE
+80 PEALRYLAKKYNIE
-94 IQEKEITDEERQ
+94 IEEKELTDEERQ

-111 ESMFVINEFAMNFF
+111 ESMFVINEFAMGFF
-125 EKQLHESQEGLDIGL
+125 EKQLHDTQEGVDVGL

-174 AGYNE
+174 AGYNA

-189 KDERGRWY
+189 KDERGWY

-232 SPESPI
+232 SPESAI

-289 TKEHIYTIRNLTN
+289 TKEHIYAIRNLTN

-415 FHLSESVIVNQIER
+415 FHMSERVIVTQIDR

-434 KEEDWKNEERERKQR
+434 KEEDRKNEERDRKQR
-449 ELDAKRKVEATTT
+449 ELDAKRNAEATTT
-462 AVEVSGQGAPLP
+462 GVEAPGQGNPLP
-474 PPPFDVNIPPASYPQ
+474 PPPFDVNTPPASYPQ

-534 IFEYEQLTVIEWLT
+534 IFEYEQITVIEWLT

-575 DFTVAFSN
+575 DFTVAFNN

-592 QHLYMQEME
+592 HQLYTQEIE
-601 KIRSSFVGNVEDIE
+601 QFRSSFEGNVAEIE
-615 RMEEEAKQAI
+615 RKEEEAKQAV
-625 DVKFENEI
+625 DAQFENEI

-673 IFSQHMDSQRL
+673 MFSQHMDSQRL

-691 LFNWKLT
+691 LFNWKLN
-698 IIEIKISQLETELKS
+698 IISLKTSQLQAELMTATE
-713 ATIDRQFEILKKI
+713 DRQFEILKEI
-726 QELTTYRK
+726 QELTSYRK

>member
-11 LDAADIVD
+11 LDTADIVD

-24 VALKKRGANWVGLCP
+24 VSLKKRGANWVGLCP

-80 PEALRYLAKKYHIE
+80 PEALRYLAKKYNIE
-94 IQEKEITDEERQ
+94 IEEKELTDEERQ

-111 ESMFVINEFAMNFF
+111 ESMFVINEFAMGFF
-125 EKQLHESQEGLDIGL
+125 EKQLHDTQEGVDVGL

-174 AGYNE
+174 AGYNA

-189 KDERGRWY
+189 KDERGWY

-222 LHNHHAKYIN
+222 LQNHHAKYIN
-232 SPESPI
+232 SPESAI

-289 TKEHIYTIRNLTN
+289 TKEHIYAIRNLTN

-449 ELDAKRKVEATTT
+449 ELDAKRKAEAATT
-462 AVEVSGQGAPLP
+462 AVEVSGQGDPLP
-474 PPPFDVNIPPASYPQ
+474 PPPFDVNIPLASYPQ

-534 IFEYEQLTVIEWLT
+534 IFEYEQITVIEWLT

-555 HRFTIPLYQKLY
+555 HHFTIPLYQKLY

-592 QHLYMQEME
+592 NQLYTQEIE
-601 KIRSSFVGNVEDIE
+601 QFRSSFEGNVAEIE
-615 RMEEEAKQAI
+615 RKEEETKQAV
-625 DVKFENEI
+625 DAQFENEI
-633 SEYRQNFIFKHLS
+633 LEYRQNFIFKHLS

-673 IFSQHMDSQRL
+673 MFSQHMDSQRL

-691 LFNWKLT
+691 LFNWKLN
-698 IIEIKISQLETELKS
+698 IISLKTSQLQAELMTATE
-713 ATIDRQFEILKKI
+713 DRQFEILKEI
-726 QELTTYRK
+726 QELTSYRK

>member
-11 LDAADIVD
+11 LDTADIVD

-24 VALKKRGANWVGLCP
+24 VSLKKRGANWVGLCP

-80 PEALRYLAKKYHIE
+80 PEALRYLAKKYNIE
-94 IQEKEITDEERQ
+94 IEEKELTDEERQ

-111 ESMFVINEFAMNFF
+111 ESMFVINEFAMGFF
-125 EKQLHESQEGLDIGL
+125 EKQLHDTQEGVDVGL

-174 AGYNE
+174 AGYNA

-189 KDERGRWY
+189 KDERGWY

-232 SPESPI
+232 SPESAI

-289 TKEHIYTIRNLTN
+289 TKEHIYAIRNLTN

-415 FHLSESVIVNQIER
+415 FHMSERVIVTQIDR

-449 ELDAKRKVEATTT
+449 ELDAKRKAEGATT
-462 AVEVSGQGAPLP
+462 AEEVPEQGAPLP
-474 PPPFDVNIPPASYPQ
+474 PPPFDENTPPASYPQ
-489 EGSAT
+489 EGYPI
-494 QPPVPQPAPSF
+494 QPLVPQPAPSF

-534 IFEYEQLTVIEWLT
+534 IFEYEQITVIEWLT

-555 HRFTIPLYQKLY
+555 HHFTIPLYQKLY

-575 DFTVAFSN
+575 DFTVAFNN

-592 QHLYMQEME
+592 NQLYTQEIE
-601 KIRSSFVGNVEDIE
+601 QFRSSFEGNVEEIE
-615 RMEEEAKQAI
+615 RKEEETKQTI
-625 DVKFENEI
+625 DTQFENEI
-633 SEYRQNFIFKHLS
+633 SEYRQDFIFKHLS

-673 IFSQHMDSQRL
+673 IFSHQMDSQRL

-691 LFNWKLT
+691 LFNWKLN
-698 IIEIKISQLETELKS
+698 IISLKTSQLQAELMTATE
-713 ATIDRQFEILKKI
+713 DRQFEILREI
-726 QELTTYRK
+726 QELTSYRK

>member
-11 LDAADIVD
+11 LDTADIVD

-24 VALKKRGANWVGLCP
+24 VSLKKRGANWVGLCP

-80 PEALRYLAKKYHIE
+80 PEALRYLAKKYNIE
-94 IQEKEITDEERQ
+94 IEEKELTDEERQ

-111 ESMFVINEFAMNFF
+111 ESMFVINEFAMGFF
-125 EKQLHESQEGLDIGL
+125 EKQLHDTQEGVDVGL

-174 AGYNE
+174 AGYNA

-189 KDERGRWY
+189 KDERGWY

-232 SPESPI
+232 SPESAI

-289 TKEHIYTIRNLTN
+289 TKEHIYAIRNLTN

-434 KEEDWKNEERERKQR
+434 KEEDWKNEERDRKQR
-449 ELDAKRKVEATTT
+449 ELDAKRKDEATTT
-462 AVEVSGQGAPLP
+462 SVEAPEQGAPLP
-474 PPPFDVNIPPASYPQ
+474 PPPFDENTPPASYPQ
-489 EGSAT
+489 EEYPT
-494 QPPVPQPAPSF
+494 QPPVPQPTPSF

-534 IFEYEQLTVIEWLT
+534 IFEYEQITVIEWLT

-555 HRFTIPLYQKLY
+555 HHFTIPLYQKLY

-583 FMQSVEERK
+583 FMQSVEEK
-592 QHLYMQEME
+592 KHQLYTQEIE
-601 KIRSSFVGNVEDIE
+601 QFRSSFEGNVAEIE
-615 RMEEEAKQAI
+615 RKEEEAKQAI
-625 DVKFENEI
+625 DTQFENEI
-633 SEYRQNFIFKHLS
+633 SEYRQDFIFKHLS

-673 IFSQHMDSQRL
+673 MFSHQMDSQRL
-684 LALVSAS
+684 LALVSES
-691 LFNWKLT
+691 LFNWKLN
-698 IIEIKISQLETELKS
+698 IISLKTSQLQAELMTATE
-713 ATIDRQFEILKKI
+713 DRQFEILKEI
-726 QELTTYRK
+726 QELTSYRK

>member
-11 LDAADIVD
+11 LDTADIVD

-24 VALKKRGANWVGLCP
+24 VSLKKRGANWVGLCP

-80 PEALRYLAKKYHIE
+80 PEALRYLAKKYNIE
-94 IQEKEITDEERQ
+94 IEEKELTDEERQ

-111 ESMFVINEFAMNFF
+111 ESMFVINEFAMGFF
-125 EKQLHESQEGLDIGL
+125 EKQLHDTQEGVDVGL

-174 AGYNE
+174 AGYNA

-189 KDERGRWY
+189 KDERGWY

-232 SPESPI
+232 SPESAI

-289 TKEHIYTIRNLTN
+289 TKEHIYAIRNLTN

-434 KEEDWKNEERERKQR
+434 KEEDWKNEERDRKQR
-449 ELDAKRKVEATTT
+449 ELDAKRKDEATTT
-462 AVEVSGQGAPLP
+462 SVEAPEQGAPLP
-474 PPPFDVNIPPASYPQ
+474 PPPFDENTPPASYPQ
-489 EGSAT
+489 EEYPT
-494 QPPVPQPAPSF
+494 QPPVPQPTPSF

-534 IFEYEQLTVIEWLT
+534 IFEYEQITVIEWLT

-555 HRFTIPLYQKLY
+555 HHFTIPLYQKLY

-592 QHLYMQEME
+592 HQLYTQEIE
-601 KIRSSFVGNVEDIE
+601 QFRSSFEGNVAEIE
-615 RMEEEAKQAI
+615 RKEEEAKQAI
-625 DVKFENEI
+625 DAQFENEI
-633 SEYRQNFIFKHLS
+633 SEYRQDFIFKHLS

-673 IFSQHMDSQRL
+673 MFSQHMDSQRL

-691 LFNWKLT
+691 LFNWKLN
-698 IIEIKISQLETELKS
+698 IISLKTSQLQAELMTATE
-713 ATIDRQFEILKKI
+713 DRQFEILKEI
-726 QELTTYRK
+726 QELTSYRK

>member
-24 VALKKRGANWVGLCP
+24 VSLKKRGANWVGLCP

-80 PEALRYLAKKYHIE
+80 PEALRYLAKKYNIE
-94 IQEKEITDEERQ
+94 IEEKELTDEERQ

-111 ESMFVINEFAMNFF
+111 ESMFVINEFAMGFF
-125 EKQLHESQEGLDIGL
+125 EKQLHDTQEGVDVGL

-174 AGYNE
+174 AGYNA

-232 SPESPI
+232 SPESAI

-289 TKEHIYTIRNLTN
+289 TKEHIYAIRNLTN

-351 ASEITEYINQN
+351 ASEITDYINQN

-415 FHLSESVIVNQIER
+415 FHMSESVIVTQIER

-449 ELDAKRKVEATTT
+449 ELDAKRNAEATTT
-462 AVEVSGQGAPLP
+462 AVEVPGQGAPLP
-474 PPPFDVNIPPASYPQ
+474 PPPFDESPASYPQ
-489 EGSAT
+489 EEYPT
-494 QPPVPQPAPSF
+494 QPPVPQHAPSF
-505 QQQPSAHESALQKC
+505 QQQPSAHDSALQKC

-534 IFEYEQLTVIEWLT
+534 IFEYEQITVIEWLT

-555 HRFTIPLYQKLY
+555 HHFTIPLYQKLY
-567 KLCQELFS
+567 TLCQELFG

-592 QHLYMQEME
+592 SQLYTQEIE
-601 KIRSSFVGNVEDIE
+601 QFCSSFEGNVAEIE
-615 RMEEEAKQAI
+615 RKEEETKQAV
-625 DVKFENEI
+625 DAQFENEI

-673 IFSQHMDSQRL
+673 MFSQHMDSQRL
-684 LALVSAS
+684 LALVSES
-691 LFNWKLT
+691 LFNWKLN
-698 IIEIKISQLETELKS
+698 IISLKTCQLQAELMTATE
-713 ATIDRQFEILKKI
+713 DRQFEILKEI
-726 QELTTYRK
+726 QELTSYRK

-747 KNLN
+747 KKLN

>member
-80 PEALRYLAKKYHIE
+80 PEALRYLAKKYNIE
-94 IQEKEITDEERQ
+94 IEEKELTDEQRK

-111 ESMFVINEFAMNFF
+111 ESMFVINEFAMDFF
-125 EKQLHESQEGLDIGL
+125 EKQLHETQEGVDVGL

-158 GYSPDKPTA
+158 GYSPDKSTA

-189 KDERGRWY
+189 KDEKGRWY

-232 SPESPI
+232 SPESAI

-289 TKEHIYTIRNLTN
+289 TKEHIYAIRNLTN

-415 FHLSESVIVNQIER
+415 FHMSESVIVTQIER

-449 ELDAKRKVEATTT
+449 ELDAKRNAEATTT
-462 AVEVSGQGAPLP
+462 AVEVPGQGAPLP
-474 PPPFDVNIPPASYPQ
+474 PPPFDESPASYPQ
-489 EGSAT
+489 EEYPT
-494 QPPVPQPAPSF
+494 QPPVSQPAPSL
-505 QQQPSAHESALQKC
+505 QQPSAHESALQKC

-534 IFEYEQLTVIEWLT
+534 IFEYEQITVIEWLT

-555 HRFTIPLYQKLY
+555 HHFTIPLYQKLY
-567 KLCQELFS
+567 TLCQELFS
-575 DFTVAFSN
+575 DFTVAFNN

-592 QHLYMQEME
+592 NQLYTQEIE
-601 KIRSSFVGNVEDIE
+601 QFRSSFEGNVAEIE
-615 RMEEEAKQAI
+615 RKEEETKQAV
-625 DVKFENEI
+625 DAQFENEI

-673 IFSQHMDSQRL
+673 MFSQHMDSQRL
-684 LALVSAS
+684 LALVSES
-691 LFNWKLT
+691 LFNWKLN
-698 IIEIKISQLETELKS
+698 IISLKTSQLQAELMTATE
-713 ATIDRQFEILKKI
+713 DRQFEILKEI
-726 QELTTYRK
+726 QELTSYRK

>member
-94 IQEKEITDEERQ
+94 IEEKELTDDERQ

-111 ESMFVINEFAMNFF
+111 ESMFVINEFAMGFF
-125 EKQLHESQEGLDIGL
+125 EKQLHDTQEGVDVGL

-174 AGYNE
+174 AGYNA

-189 KDERGRWY
+189 KDERGWY

-232 SPESPI
+232 SPESAI

-289 TKEHIYTIRNLTN
+289 TKEHIYAIRNLTN

-449 ELDAKRKVEATTT
+449 ELDAKRKAEAATT
-462 AVEVSGQGAPLP
+462 AVEVSGQGDPLP

-575 DFTVAFSN
+575 DFTVAFNN

-592 QHLYMQEME
+592 HQLYTQEIE
-601 KIRSSFVGNVEDIE
+601 QFRSSFEGNVAEIE
-615 RMEEEAKQAI
+615 RKEEETKQAV
-625 DVKFENEI
+625 DAQFENEI

-673 IFSQHMDSQRL
+673 MFSHQMDSQRL

-691 LFNWKLT
+691 LFNWKLN
-698 IIEIKISQLETELKS
+698 IISLKTSQLQAELMTATE
-713 ATIDRQFEILKKI
+713 DRQFEILKEI
-726 QELTTYRK
+726 QELTSYRK

>member
-11 LDAADIVD
+11 LDTADIVD

-24 VALKKRGANWVGLCP
+24 VSLKKRGANWVGLCP

-80 PEALRYLAKKYHIE
+80 PEALRYLAKKYNIE
-94 IQEKEITDEERQ
+94 IEEKELTDEERQ

-111 ESMFVINEFAMNFF
+111 ESMFVINEFAMGFF
-125 EKQLHESQEGLDIGL
+125 EKQLHDTQEGVDVGL

-174 AGYNE
+174 AGYNA

-232 SPESPI
+232 SPESAI

-289 TKEHIYTIRNLTN
+289 TKEHIYAIRNLTN

-434 KEEDWKNEERERKQR
+434 KEEDWKNEERDRKQR
-449 ELDAKRKVEATTT
+449 ELDAKRKAEAATT
-462 AVEVSGQGAPLP
+462 AVEVSGQGDPLP

-494 QPPVPQPAPSF
+494 QPPVPQPAPSL
-505 QQQPSAHESALQKC
+505 QQPSAHESALQKC

-555 HRFTIPLYQKLY
+555 HHFTIPLYQKLY

-592 QHLYMQEME
+592 NQLYTQEIE
-601 KIRSSFVGNVEDIE
+601 QFRSSFEGNVAEIE
-615 RMEEEAKQAI
+615 RKEEETKQAV
-625 DVKFENEI
+625 DAQFENEI

-646 SHPDDDVREI
+646 SHPDDYVREI

-673 IFSQHMDSQRL
+673 MFSQHMDSQRL

-713 ATIDRQFEILKKI
+713 ATIDRQFEILKEI
-726 QELTTYRK
+726 QELTSYRK

>member
-1 MIDRQTVEKI
+1 MMDFSQYRSQLEGIRKALGEAGEALHIDHLREQISELSEEMNQPEFWNDLERSTKVNQKLGNLKNRVAHYEKLLSSADDVEVMMSLAQEENDEDMAGEI
-11 LDAADIVD
+11 EGELAQLQEHTDQLTLETMMRG
-19 VVSDY
+19 DY
-24 VALKKRGANWVGLCP
+24 DDKPAVLSLHAGAGGTEAQDWTQMLY
-39 FHNDRKPSFYVTRTK
+39 RMYTRY
-54 GFCKCF
+54 C
-60 SCGEGGSPVNFI
+60 
-72 MKIENMSY
+72 ENM
-80 PEALRYLAKKYHIE
+80 
-94 IQEKEITDEERQ
+94 
-106 QQSEQ
+106 
-111 ESMFVINEFAMNFF
+111 
-125 EKQLHESQEGLDIGL
+125 
-140 SYFRERGFSDE
+140 GF
-151 SIHNFHL
+151 
-158 GYSPDKPTA
+158 T
-167 LHDAAVK
+167 
-174 AGYNE
+174 
-179 ELLIKVGLCG
+179 IKV
-189 KDERGRWY
+189 
-197 DKFRGRVIFPIFTK
+197 
-211 SGKVVAFGGRT
+211 
-222 LHNHHAKYIN
+222 
-232 SPESPI
+232 
-238 YHKRKTIYGL
+238 
-248 AQAKREIAKLD
+248 LD
-259 KCFIVEGYADVISMH
+259 FLE
-274 QAGFKNVI
+274 
-282 ATSGTAL
+282 
-289 TKEHIYTIRNLTN
+289 
-302 NVTEL
+302 
-307 FDGDE
+307 GDE

-489 EGSAT
+489 EVPAT

-583 FMQSVEERK
+583 FMQSVEEK
-592 QHLYMQEME
+592 KHQLYTQEIE
-601 KIRSSFVGNVEDIE
+601 QFRSSFEGNVAEIE
-615 RMEEEAKQAI
+615 RKEEEAKQSVDAQ
-625 DVKFENEI
+625 FENEI